1 MAKRIAITNLN
12 ANTVDIL
19 NVIRSNASPAYR
31 EQVPEITD
39 IKQINQVGDVLF
51 GYPALANEFVQAL
64 VNRIALVRVKSTT
77 FNNMFAD
84 LKKGYLDFGEVVEEV
99 FVNLAKAREFSVA
112 KAEKREFQRVLPD
125 VRSAFH
131 AVNYKVQYP
140 MTIQNVDLRM
150 AFTREDGVLDL
161 IAKIVDSMY
170 KANEYDEFLLFKY
183 LLIKAIAKGKMY
195 PVGFDGSD
203 TKNAGIAFRA
213 ISNDITFVKT
223 KYNASNVHTNTP
235 KEDQQIFMDSTFNAK
250 YDVNVLASA
259 FNMDKAEY
267 QGRLR
272 LLDDFTTFDNER
284 FSEIIENS
292 DMLEPITD
300 EELALMADVK
310 ACLLDKEWFQV
321 YDELTQFTEVYVS
334 SGLYWN
340 YNLNIWKIISS
351 SPFSNAVV
359 FVDTQNSTKALPNN
373 YTAKITGK
381 DVSDIATILTVELNE
396 VEGFAGGNQNFVQT
410 DDATQKGIAV
420 HKYGAIMIPP
430 SSYDEEIDIAI
441 SVDGDYYI
449 GGTKVSNNTA
459 IGTTITLSPVDDIT
473 EIGVESATGSLFEV
487 PVTDMQTG
495 VTVSG
500 DSIKGTLKWLDGDNA
515 ITQVWGE
522 GNFLCL
528 KFNADD
534 WSDYTSVKVGLE
546 PSAGSGL
553 VEIKDD
559 DTHDGVFKISN
570 KKQKFVVVA
579 TNGIRTITKKYRL
592 SGLTLQ
598 TASN

>member
-1 MAKRIAITNLN
+1 MAKRIAITQLN
-12 ANTVDIL
+12 ANTIDIL
-19 NVIRSNASPAYR
+19 NVIRSNASAEYR
-31 EQVPEITD
+31 ERVPEVTD
-39 IKQINQVGDVLF
+39 IHQINKVGDVLY
-51 GYPALANEFVQAL
+51 GYPNLANEFVQAL
-64 VNRIALVRVKSTT
+64 VNRIALVRIKSAN

-84 LKKGYLDFGEVVEEV
+84 LKKGYLEFGEVVEEV

-112 KAEKREFQRVLPD
+112 KAEQREFQRVLPD

-131 AVNYKVQYP
+131 ALNYKAQYP
-140 MTIQNVDLRM
+140 MTIQNEDLRM
-150 AFTREDGVLDL
+150 AFTREDGILDL

-170 KANEYDEFLLFKY
+170 LGNEYDEFLLFKY

-213 ISNDITFVKT
+213 ISNDLTFIKT
-223 KYNASNVHTNTP
+223 KYNASHVHTNTV
-235 KEDQQIFMDSTFNAK
+235 KGDQQIFMDSTFNAQ

-267 QGRLR
+267 EGRLR
-272 LLDDFTTFDNER
+272 LIDDFTTFDNER
-284 FSEIIENS
+284 FSEILENS
-292 DMLEPITD
+292 DMLEPVTD

-310 ACLLDKEWFQV
+310 ACLLDQEWFQV
-321 YDELTQFTEVYVS
+321 YDNLTQFTEQYVA

-340 YNLNIWKIISS
+340 YFLNVWKTISS

-359 FVDTQNSTKALPNN
+359 FVDTQNSSNTLPNS
-373 YTAKITGK
+373 YTAKVTGK
-381 DVSDIATILTVELNE
+381 DVTDNATILTVEIDE
-396 VEGFAGGNQNFVQT
+396 VSGFAGGNQNFVQT

-420 HKYGAIMIPP
+420 HKYGAYIIPP
-430 SSYDEEIDIAI
+430 TAYDEQIDVAI

-449 GGTKVSNNTA
+449 GGTKISNATE
-459 IGTTITLSPVDDIT
+459 IGATITLSPVDDIE
-473 EIGVESATGSLFEV
+473 EIGVASATGSLFEV
-487 PVTDMQTG
+487 PVSEMQSN

-528 KFNADD
+528 KFTADD

-598 TASN
+598 SE